1 MKKIIV
7 IIGSILLILPL
18 ISLNAYAKSA
28 THPQITQFIDN
39 YRTIYKT
46 DKRAWEKYVWS
57 GEYIYGYDG
66 SPSAIFLDDN
76 TEDFCGSSNKIMKI
90 NWHSLPED
98 ELDSKCGFV
107 IHTEDYIE
115 YYGYSLQLNE
125 RNVCTTDE
133 IKAGLGVESPEKIVL
148 VSILCASDVMST
160 KVDSVEFYDCAKGW
174 NTIDGE
180 KYYVKS
186 DGTLATS
193 SCTINGIRYKFGKNG
208 VCEGKYTGWT
218 KNSKGRRYW
227 KDGVLQKNTEVTT
240 KSGKTYTIDRNG
252 YAKVKE

>member
-7 IIGSILLILPL
+7 IIGSILFILPL
-18 ISLNAYAKSA
+18 ISLNAYAKS
-28 THPQITQFIDN
+28 TTNPQITQFIDN

-66 SPSAIFLDDN
+66 SPSALFLDDN
-76 TEDFCGSSNKIMKI
+76 TEDFRSKKNKIIKI

-98 ELDSKCGFV
+98 ERDSKCGFL

-115 YYGYSLQLNE
+115 YYGYSLSLSE
-125 RNVCTTDE
+125 RNMCTTDE
-133 IKAGLGVESPEKIVL
+133 IKTGLGVESSEKIVL

-208 VCEGKYTGWT
+208 VCGGKYTGWT
-218 KNSKGRRYW
+218 KNSKGLRYW

-240 KSGKTYTIDRNG
+240 KNGKTYMIDKNG
-252 YAKVKE
+252 YAKLKK